1 MKNSFQMLK
10 VNLLQQPLNQRARR
24 KEYFDRCEKIRSTTM
39 KQLPNCCYDC
49 KYLSQEKCIF
59 GWAYCTK
66 YNVKISN
73 MVCCKECNEK

>member
-1 MKNSFQMLK
+1 
-10 VNLLQQPLNQRARR
+10 
-24 KEYFDRCEKIRSTTM
+24 M
-39 KQLPNCCYDC
+39 KQLPNRCYGC

-73 MVCCKECNEK
+73 MVCCKECDENKE